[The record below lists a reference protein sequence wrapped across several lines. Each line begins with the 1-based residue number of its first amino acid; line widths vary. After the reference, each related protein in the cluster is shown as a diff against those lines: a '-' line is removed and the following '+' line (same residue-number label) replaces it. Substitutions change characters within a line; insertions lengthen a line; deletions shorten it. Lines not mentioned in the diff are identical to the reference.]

1 MKNKSNNKA
10 LNIKEPTTSN
20 TFFKAL
26 RTQLQFSKARKKV
39 TTREN
44 ERKQENVSEGELVV
58 FLGETIVNAIV
69 ILQIEEV
76 TYLAIINIFLFYF
89 HAINQ
94 LSFFLC

>member
-1 MKNKSNNKA
+1 M
-10 LNIKEPTTSN
+10 
-20 TFFKAL
+20 
-26 RTQLQFSKARKKV
+26 

-94 LSFFLC
+94 LCNFFINFNKKHWCFVYIQNSFGPFI